1 MAGRKRIHEGRGS
14 ALNMLYFLIT
24 VGAGAVIWYVVAT
37 LLICEYLRKKN
48 QRVNYIFLKMM
59 APVYAHRYRKITR
72 QETGKTGRLFYH
84 WIISVNTMLVAA
96 VLSLIIKYV

>member
-1 MAGRKRIHEGRGS
+1 M
-14 ALNMLYFLIT
+14 NTLYFLIA
-24 VGAGAVIWYVVAT
+24 VGAAAVIWYVVAT
-37 LLICEYLRKKN
+37 LLICEYLRNKH

-72 QETGKTGRLFYH
+72 EETGKTGPLFYH

-96 VLSLIIKYV
+96 VLSLIIHHG